1 MKNKIS
7 KLLISMGLLIII
19 GSLMLISYSKYVDGK
34 ALQSFEEKIEKKEVI
49 SKVNPGDEIGIIE
62 IESVNLKN
70 VIVESTDKSYLNHH
84 VCHFEN
90 TAMPGQDGN
99 FALAGHSST
108 YYYNQVFNEVHK
120 VKVGDKIKITTVD
133 DEFVYTITK
142 TRVVESDEIDVLDQD
157 MKMSLKKKIVALLS
171 VATLTLMVGCSSSE
185 SNEQEVTNSN
195 EQEVVVAT
203 SVAVT
208 EILDKLG
215 VEVSG
220 VPTTSYELPENTKEA
235 TKVGSPMNPDLEI
248 IKSLNPTCVVSV
260 DTLGSDFEKQF
271 TENNIPSIFVNLSTV
286 DGLKE
291 TITTLGEKFDKK
303 DKAKE
308 IIKELDDKEKELTLT
323 NKENKEKVLVLFGA
337 PGSVMVSTDSSYVG
351 NLVKIAGGNNIFES
365 DSSSF
370 IQVNMEEII
379 KRNPDKILIMTHAV
393 PEEAKKTVEE
403 EFAKS
408 TWQQLD
414 AIKNNKVYF
423 LENGYFGMSANLKAI
438 EALDKLGD
446 ILYE

>member
-1 MKNKIS
+1 
-7 KLLISMGLLIII
+7 
-19 GSLMLISYSKYVDGK
+19 
-34 ALQSFEEKIEKKEVI
+34 
-49 SKVNPGDEIGIIE
+49 
-62 IESVNLKN
+62 
-70 VIVESTDKSYLNHH
+70 
-84 VCHFEN
+84 
-90 TAMPGQDGN
+90 
-99 FALAGHSST
+99 
-108 YYYNQVFNEVHK
+108 
-120 VKVGDKIKITTVD
+120 
-133 DEFVYTITK
+133 
-142 TRVVESDEIDVLDQD
+142 
-157 MKMSLKKKIVALLS
+157 MSLKKKITALLFV
-171 VATLTLMVGCSSSE
+171 VALTLMVGCSSGESSE
-185 SNEQEVTNSN
+185 KEVTKSN
-195 EQEVVVAT
+195 KEVVVAT

-235 TKVGSPMNPDLEI
+235 TNVGSPMNPDLEI

-260 DTLGSDFEKQF
+260 DTLGSDFERKF
-271 TENNIPSIFVNLSTV
+271 TENNIPSMFVNLSTV

-291 TITTLGEKFDKK
+291 TITTLGEKFDKN

-393 PEEAKKTVEE
+393 PQEAKKTVEE

-408 TWQQLD
+408 TWKQLD
-414 AIKNNKVYF
+414 AIKNNKV
-423 LENGYFGMSANLKAI
+423 LV
-438 EALDKLGD
+438 
-446 ILYE
+446 

>member
-1 MKNKIS
+1 
-7 KLLISMGLLIII
+7 
-19 GSLMLISYSKYVDGK
+19 
-34 ALQSFEEKIEKKEVI
+34 
-49 SKVNPGDEIGIIE
+49 
-62 IESVNLKN
+62 
-70 VIVESTDKSYLNHH
+70 
-84 VCHFEN
+84 
-90 TAMPGQDGN
+90 
-99 FALAGHSST
+99 
-108 YYYNQVFNEVHK
+108 
-120 VKVGDKIKITTVD
+120 
-133 DEFVYTITK
+133 
-142 TRVVESDEIDVLDQD
+142 
-157 MKMSLKKKIVALLS
+157 MKMSLKKKIVALLF

-185 SNEQEVTNSN
+185 SNEQKVTNSN

-208 EILDKLG
+208 EILDELG

-271 TENNIPSIFVNLSTV
+271 TENNIPSMFVNLSTV

-291 TITTLGEKFDKK
+291 TITTLGEKFNKE

-308 IIKELDDKEKELTLT
+308 IIKELEDKEKELTLT